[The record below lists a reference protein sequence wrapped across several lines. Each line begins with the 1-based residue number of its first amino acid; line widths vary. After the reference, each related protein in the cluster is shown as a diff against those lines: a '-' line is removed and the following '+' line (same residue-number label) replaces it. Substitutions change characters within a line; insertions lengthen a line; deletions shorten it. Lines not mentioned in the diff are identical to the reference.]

1 MLTER
6 STPVI
11 RATLPAVGAAIED
24 IAGLFYRKLFAAH
37 PDLLRDLFNR
47 GNQANGEQRKA
58 LAGALAGFAGLLI
71 EHPGAR
77 PDAMLARIAHKHASL
92 GITSDQYK
100 VVHRHLFAA
109 MAEVLGDAFTDEATA
124 AWDEVYWLMAN
135 ALIAAEARL
144 YQEARAA
151 EGQVWRRM
159 EIAERHRETPD
170 AVSLVLRR
178 ADALPTGPF
187 RPGQYVSVQ
196 VELAD
201 GARQIRQYSLSAAPG
216 RAGWRITV
224 KRVRSDAG
232 PDGEVS
238 SWLREHARVGDV
250 LTVSAPFG
258 DLVLPEGDGPLL
270 LASAGIGATPML
282 AVLDHLVATGCGSA
296 GTEAA
301 YRACGITGCR
311 DRRGSAGLGTGG
323 GPPRRLDAVGERVP
337 GRPLP
342 ARATDHHG
350 LQLGA
355 AGVFQRHRRPVGE
368 VTVAPLH
375 EHQQHRFE
383 LPAGL
388 RGPVL
393 EASGPLAVEDLLQHP
408 GRHQAAQPRRQ
419 DVAGRADVAD
429 HGVEAPHPEEHLA
442 EHEQRVLL
450 PDHRER
456 IGDGAGPR
464 ILHTRSVRAV
474 RLVLKPW
481 PKNCRPLPE
490 RAVIIP
496 AN

>member
-1 MLTER
+1 MLTKR

-144 YQEARAA
+144 YQEAGAA

-224 KRVRSDAG
+224 KRVRGDAG

-238 SWLREHARVGDV
+238 SWLHEHARVGDV

-282 AVLDHLVATGCGSA
+282 AMLDHLVATGSTRRVTVVHA
-296 GTEAA
+296 
-301 YRACGITGCR
+301 
-311 DRRGSAGLGTGG
+311 DRSPADHAHKDEQ
-323 GPPRRLDAVGERVP
+323 RRLAGALPTARLRLWYENAEHAEHDADHSDGE
-337 GRPLP
+337 
-342 ARATDHHG
+342 AT
-350 LQLGA
+350 
-355 AGVFQRHRRPVGE
+355 V
-368 VTVAPLH
+368 
-375 EHQQHRFE
+375 
-383 LPAGL
+383 
-388 RGPVL
+388 
-393 EASGPLAVEDLLQHP
+393 
-408 GRHQAAQPRRQ
+408 
-419 DVAGRADVAD
+419 GRADVATLD
-429 HGVEAPHPEEHLA
+429 LPEGLT
-442 EHEQRVLL
+442 VFLC
-450 PDHRER
+450 
-456 IGDGAGPR
+456 GP
-464 ILHTRSVRAV
+464 LGFMRAV
-474 RLVLKPW
+474 RKDLLRLGV
-481 PKNCRPLPE
+481 
-490 RAVIIP
+490 P
-496 AN
+496 AEAIHYEVFGPDLWLGRD